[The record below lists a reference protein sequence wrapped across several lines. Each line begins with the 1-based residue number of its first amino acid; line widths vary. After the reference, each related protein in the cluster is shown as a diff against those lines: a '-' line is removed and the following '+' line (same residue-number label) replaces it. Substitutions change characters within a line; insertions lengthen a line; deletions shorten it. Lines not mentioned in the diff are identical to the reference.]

1 MVRRLGVRD
10 AVVVGMSAMIGA
22 GIFSAFAPAAAAAG
36 SGLVIGLAVAA
47 VVAWCNATSSA
58 RLAALYPTSG
68 GTYVY
73 ARHRLGDVW
82 AGQAGWA
89 FIVGKTASCAA
100 MALTLGS
107 YVAPDHVRL
116 VAILAVVAL
125 TALGWAGVQR
135 STQLSAVIVV
145 VSLAAL
151 LVVVLASVRGGT
163 ADVAH
168 LQPFPGGDAAG
179 ILQSAGLLFFAF
191 AGYAR
196 IATLGEEVRDPV
208 RTIPRAIAVALLVV
222 LAVYAVVGFAALLA
236 IGATGLAATPAPLQ
250 AVVEAGSWAAWSP
263 AVRVGAA
270 VASLGALLA
279 LLLGVSRTVVAVA
292 RDRPSIARL
301 ARLHEVSRTPRTAEL
316 VVGAVVVV
324 LVATLDLRG
333 AIGFSSF
340 GVLVYYAIANASAL
354 TLRRD
359 EGRPLRAIP
368 VVGLVGCLVLAC
380 TLPIGAVLAGLGVVA
395 LAALEWAVRRRHGRG
410 ARKPQG

>member
-1 MVRRLGVRD
+1 MVRRLGLRD

-36 SGLVIGLAVAA
+36 SGLLIGLAIAA
-47 VVAWCNATSSA
+47 VVAYCNATSSA
-58 RLAALYPTSG
+58 RLAARYPTSG

-73 ARHRLGDVW
+73 ARHRLGELW

-100 MALTLGS
+100 MALTVGS
-107 YVAPDHVRL
+107 YVAPGHARP
-116 VAILAVVAL
+116 VAVLAVVAL

-135 STQLSAVIVV
+135 STQLSTVIVV

-151 LVVVLASVRGGT
+151 AVVVLASFRGGT
-163 ADVAH
+163 ADPTN
-168 LQPFPGGDAAG
+168 LQPFPGSDAVG

-196 IATLGEEVRDPV
+196 VATLGEEVRDPT
-208 RTIPRAIAVALLVV
+208 RTIPRAISIALLVV
-222 LAVYAVVGFAALLA
+222 LVVYGVVGLSALLA
-236 IGATGLAATPAPLQ
+236 IGAHGLAATPAPLQ

-263 AVRVGAA
+263 AVQVGAA
-270 VASLGALLA
+270 TASLGALLA

-292 RDRPSIARL
+292 RDRPPIARL
-301 ARLHEVSRTPRTAEL
+301 ARLHARTRTPRTAE
-316 VVGAVVVV
+316 VTIGIVVVA
-324 LVATLDLRG
+324 LVSTLDLRG

-354 TLRRD
+354 TLSRD
-359 EGRPLRAIP
+359 EGRPPRLIP

-380 TLPIGAVLAGLGVVA
+380 TLPLGAVLAGLVVVL
-395 LAALEWAVRRRHGRG
+395 LATLEWAVGRRR
-410 ARKPQG
+410 

>member
-1 MVRRLGVRD
+1 MARRLGVGD

-36 SGLVIGLAVAA
+36 SGLLVGLAIAA
-47 VVAWCNATSSA
+47 VVAFCNARSSA
-58 RLAALYPTSG
+58 RLAALYPASG

-73 ARHRLGDVW
+73 ARHRLGEFW

-100 MALTLGS
+100 MALTVGS
-107 YVAPDHVRL
+107 YVAPGHVRL

-135 STQLSAVIVV
+135 STQVSAVIVA

-151 LVVVLASVRGGT
+151 VVVVLAAVRGGT
-163 ADVAH
+163 AHPAN
-168 LQPFPGGDAAG
+168 LQPFPGSDAVG

-196 IATLGEEVRDPV
+196 VATLGEEVRDPA
-208 RTIPRAIAVALLVV
+208 RTIPRAITVALLVV
-222 LAVYAVVGFAALLA
+222 LGVYAVVALTSLLA
-236 IGATGLAATPAPLQ
+236 VGADGLAATSAPLR
-250 AVVEAGSWAAWSP
+250 AVVEAGTWARWSP
-263 AVRVGAA
+263 VVQVGAA

-292 RDRPSIARL
+292 RDRPAIARL
-301 ARLHEVSRTPRTAEL
+301 ASIHPGSRTPRTAEA

-354 TLRRD
+354 TLGHD
-359 EGRPLRAIP
+359 EGRPHRVIP
-368 VVGLVGCLVLAC
+368 VVGLAGCVLLAC
-380 TLPIGAVLAGLGVVA
+380 TLPIAAVLAGLGVML
-395 LAALEWAVRRRHGRG
+395 LAALEWAVRRRR
-410 ARKPQG
+410 QGPRP